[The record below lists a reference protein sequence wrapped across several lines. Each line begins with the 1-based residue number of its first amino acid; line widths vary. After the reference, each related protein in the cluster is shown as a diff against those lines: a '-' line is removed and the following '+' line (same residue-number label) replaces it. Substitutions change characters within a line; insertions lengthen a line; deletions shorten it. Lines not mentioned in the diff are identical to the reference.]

1 MGKYLNKKFTLGKK
15 VILLLFFVISSQQL
29 ICAQHI
35 NPFDSLEI
43 SIQLTHNLNQN
54 TFHDFYES
62 KNGLNTS
69 IITPFYFGYIQG
81 SLHIEPFIGKQQ
93 DHRNFTGIHL
103 NMIWGKQ
110 LKISKIMKWYNGL
123 GIGWYIFYF
132 SEESYSSDEYFNSSV
147 RESELSRNYI
157 TQLNY
162 SISEIVKI
170 NLCIRYDTISTYKKI
185 NLTNTCLGISYLLR
199 TPDWL
204 KIFLE

>member
-1 MGKYLNKKFTLGKK
+1 MKKYLDKTFILRKKIIF
-15 VILLLFFVISSQQL
+15 LLFFLIPNEQL
-29 ICAQHI
+29 GCAVHN
-35 NPFDSLEI
+35 NPFDSLCI
-43 SIQLTHNLNQN
+43 SIQLIQN
-54 TFHDFYES
+54 VNSNIFHDFYGS

-69 IITPFYFGYIQG
+69 ITTPFYWGDIQG
-81 SLHIEPFIGKQQ
+81 SIQISQYTGKEQSYL
-93 DHRNFTGIHL
+93 DFTGIHPNL
-103 NMIWGKQ
+103 KWGKQ
-110 LKISKIMKWYNGL
+110 FYLSDRLKWFNGG

-162 SISEIVKI
+162 SISEIFKI

-185 NLTNTCLGISYLLR
+185 NLTNTCLGVSYLLR
-199 TPDWL
+199 TPDWI